1 MERASKVVLF
11 QGRYLGLAV
20 LSVIQLING
29 IIHTFSGL
37 ALLFGDYFPM
47 TPSSNA
53 PAVFSFYTFVYG
65 VLTLF
70 FTYLLWKE
78 KRIGW
83 IGTVTV
89 SLFVI
94 IADALTIL
102 NVITFL
108 GIIKTAG
115 IGEIPYCI
123 IIVAYLAQSHIRS
136 KFRI

>member
-53 PAVFSFYTFVYG
+53 PAVFSFYTLVYG

-83 IGTVTV
+83 IGTLTV

-94 IADALTIL
+94 IVSIFLICSTIF
-102 NVITFL
+102 FL
-108 GIIKTAG
+108 AKVSFHFQLKYEFTR
-115 IGEIPYCI
+115 EKRFTDF
-123 IIVAYLAQSHIRS
+123 HM
-136 KFRI
+136 